1 MNTQS
6 INSILNNA
14 SADYKTLMAQV
25 KAPKFNKGEIVFQN
39 GSFGKIN
46 NHVEG
51 KAGNNNVVT
60 SRNQNLIT
68 NAAVFKAIIT
78 QYGNKE
84 CKKALTMD
92 FSDKE
97 GILEKLPGGKLYGN
111 PYIRKAFEYLLCGNN
126 DPLSRDEL
134 LLLDSFLKKGADWV
148 EKEVAFGESEV
159 ESAIDRDMRLLNDL
173 KDMKAGK
180 KIINLENLG
189 KTGDFAEKWITGLNV
204 ENSKDKDGLDKYS
217 VVRAATPTVNMRA
230 AAQTDNKAR
239 AFFFRRL
246 PDLVNLCDER
256 VLTVS
261 PYRKNIGND
270 AEVVQRYMHELTAE
284 MSAKLVAGIA
294 KYNKAHPKMKN
305 PINPAD
311 VLAEMAAYIAQRI
324 KVSYP
329 SAVSGLKLAM
339 DRMNMEKMNLIPLE
353 RQILQKLIEPLPTL
367 LSKNEGSLLT
377 SAEEQKFEAVMS
389 SGEYGSYKDLFSIE
403 AEENGFT
410 TPAVKIANKVG
421 HVPDGHN
428 LKLTLLAAC
437 PMVPE
442 WYAMMRNKPE
452 LLLEFIRYL
461 FVQVVNDYQAAK
473 NDATAIPPVHNMA
486 LAIKEKLYV
495 LTQEL
500 KRQKAAEKGRNFI
513 TEFGTLKG
521 LKAWLKSAANNINNE
536 DLQKSGRRLNNNINI
551 NTNSNILP
559 KKVNNSNNI
568 ININN
573 IDIDINTNSNILPKK
588 VKKSAG
594 VEDVLPKNPTKDQFV
609 NFYCNR
615 MQRGSNKFPA
625 ANPGMENEIKRFVET
640 VYDKMVKC
648 KKIYEEAN
656 NPNSGGHHS
665 SLVFLGGSNDGTSI
679 TSRRQ
684 KTYGAFKAKVALENE
699 QNRRYFAASNKG
711 KSSSDAERDFEN
723 GLNYLVIDMLM
734 TFTGGKIT
742 KLFGTF
748 GTYMLQE
755 LKGEFQYPEEWDG
768 AVSWNTGDDDGAE
781 ELNVSQIKER
791 KSEIGEKED
800 ELDLSM
806 RSSGFGTPRRS
817 SISSIGSKKAPAAQV
832 RRGNFGKGIFSAED
846 EAFLKEVARMS
857 YGSSFFEKRKG
868 GAGGIGLVT
877 DRNGKQHVIK
887 FDTKPGEAGANYSE
901 ELLEEKWK
909 CSDALRD
916 KIFQILTKATTK
928 LTKEQQ
934 DQLLSSK
941 VFDVRMVNK
950 EYKRAKSVL
959 SRKETAGMISMIGQ
973 LVKKDWTQFW
983 HEALDGVDMEGY
995 KSGPSSLFQDVKL
1008 QAELGPTALTDGR
1021 HLKPNVEKLA
1031 RCLGISLGKAK
1042 NLVVSKV
1049 GQAGKFTT
1057 CTYADRKDRSD
1068 TYTVLIGDN
1077 GEVCGKDDYLY
1088 CCDKLL
1094 QLSTATD
1101 SYIFSDNNPLYA
1113 LKLNDVV
1120 ELAKRVDY
1128 QEERTAKQVAS
1139 RGGST
1144 TKRGRAFR
1152 EYCGKILIDAFRK
1165 ARERNPTATK
1175 ITLKMLWKVLE
1186 VPGKYPVKNPK
1197 NARTEFVSFIEQK
1210 ALDQENEE
1218 IDKISIR
1225 MSDVMSDVSRN
1236 ESAPSDD

>member
-51 KAGNNNVVT
+51 KAGSNNVVT

-68 NAAVFKAIIT
+68 NAAVFKAIVT

-92 FSDKE
+92 FSDKQ

-134 LLLDSFLKKGADWV
+134 LLLDSFLKKGANWV
-148 EKEVAFGESEV
+148 ENEVAIGETEV
-159 ESAIDRDMRLLNDL
+159 ENDIDRDMRLLNDL
-173 KDMKAGK
+173 KDMKTGK

-189 KTGDFAEKWITGLNV
+189 KTEDFAEKWITGLNV
-204 ENSKDKDGLDKYS
+204 KNSKDKDGLDKYS

-230 AAQTDNKAR
+230 AVQTDNKAR

-261 PYRKNIGND
+261 PYRKNIRND
-270 AEVVQRYMHELTAE
+270 EEVVQRYMHELTAE
-284 MSAKLVAGIA
+284 MSAKLAAGIA

-339 DRMNMEKMNLIPLE
+339 ERMNMEKMNLNPLE
-353 RQILQKLIEPLPTL
+353 RRILQKLIEPLPTL

-410 TPAVKIANKVG
+410 MPAVKIANKVG

-428 LKLTLLAAC
+428 LKLTLLAVC

-442 WYAMMRNKPE
+442 LYAMMRNKPE

-473 NDATAIPPVHNMA
+473 NDATAIPPVHDMA
-486 LAIKEKLYV
+486 LAIKEKMYD

-521 LKAWLKSAANNINNE
+521 LKAWLKKSAANNINNE
-536 DLQKSGRRLNNNINI
+536 DLQKSGRRLNNIN
-551 NTNSNILP
+551 
-559 KKVNNSNNI
+559 
-568 ININN
+568 NINN
-573 IDIDINTNSNILPKK
+573 IDINTNSNILPKK

-594 VEDVLPKNPTKDQFV
+594 VEDVLPKNPTRDQFV
-609 NFYCNR
+609 NFYCDR

-625 ANPGMENEIKRFVET
+625 ANPGMEKEIREFVET
-640 VYDKMVKC
+640 VYDKMVEC
-648 KKIYEEAN
+648 KKIYEREAN
-656 NPNSGGHHS
+656 PFFGGMRSGQQFFSPSSDRHS
-665 SLVFLGGSNDGTSI
+665 ILELISYAEKKFHGE
-679 TSRRQ
+679 
-684 KTYGAFKAKVALENE
+684 AALEDGR
-699 QNRRYFAASNKG
+699 NRRYIATSNKG
-711 KSSSDAERDFEN
+711 KSPSDAEADFKS

-734 TFTGGKIT
+734 TFTEGDTT
-742 KLFGTF
+742 KLFGPV
-748 GTYMLQE
+748 GNYSLSA
-755 LKGEFQYPEEWDG
+755 LKGDFRYPEEWNG

-791 KSEIGEKED
+791 KSEIKEKVD
-800 ELDLSM
+800 DLK
-806 RSSGFGTPRRS
+806 SSK
-817 SISSIGSKKAPAAQV
+817 ISIGNKNSIGNKKAPAAQV

-901 ELLEEKWK
+901 ELLDEKLK
-909 CSDALRD
+909 CSDALRR
-916 KIFQILTKATTK
+916 KIVEIVTRSRLTAEQKDQI
-928 LTKEQQ
+928 
-934 DQLLSSK
+934 LSSK
-941 VFDVRMVNK
+941 AFEVDKVGGKYVRQ
-950 EYKRAKSVL
+950 RKSVL
-959 SRKETAGMISMIGQ
+959 SRKATAGIVSAIGQ
-973 LVKKDWTQFW
+973 LVLKDWTQFW
-983 HEALDGVDMEGY
+983 HEALDNIDMKGY
-995 KSGPSSLFQDVKL
+995 KSGPSSLFEDVKR
-1008 QAELGPTALTDGR
+1008 QAILGPTALTDGR

-1042 NLVVSKV
+1042 NLVVSEV
-1049 GQAGKFTT
+1049 GKAGKFTT

-1094 QLSTATD
+1094 QLSTSSD
-1101 SYIFSDNNPLYA
+1101 IYIFSDKNPLYA

-1128 QEERTAKQVAS
+1128 QEKRTAEQVAS

-1152 EYCGKILIDAFRK
+1152 EYCGKMLIDAFRK
-1165 ARERNPTATK
+1165 AREQNPKATK
-1175 ITLKMLWKVLE
+1175 ITLKMLWEVLK
-1186 VPGKYPVKNPK
+1186 VPGKYDSKT
-1197 NARTEFVSFIEQK
+1197 ARKDFVSFIEQK

-1218 IDKISIR
+1218 IDKIEIR
-1225 MSDVMSDVSRN
+1225 MSDLSMSDVSRN
-1236 ESAPSDD
+1236 ESESSDD